1 MYVLW
6 QEEHEALPHGLELHI
21 PSKVTRKSM
30 NIEFESFNQNI
41 LLDISTIPEEYI
53 ARIKTSTID
62 MWRTLQCQNSFSI
75 STSN

>member
-1 MYVLW
+1 
-6 QEEHEALPHGLELHI
+6 
-21 PSKVTRKSM
+21 M

-62 MWRTLQCQNSFSI
+62 M
-75 STSN
+75 